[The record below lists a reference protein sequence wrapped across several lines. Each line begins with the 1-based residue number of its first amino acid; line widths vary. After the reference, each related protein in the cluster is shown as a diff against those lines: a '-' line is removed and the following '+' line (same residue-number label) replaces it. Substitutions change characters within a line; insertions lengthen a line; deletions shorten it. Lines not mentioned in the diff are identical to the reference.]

1 MLLAGEG
8 PVVAASAARRGQRKV
23 RTPQGRVVGNAD
35 RG

>member
-8 PVVAASAARRGQRKV
+8 RVVAPFAARRGGRKV